1 MNKSQME
8 FCMDCA
14 IIPVSK
20 FALCRLIVENKSF
33 ASNQFHRQHLDKFH
47 ANYTG
52 ALVEQLHCC

>member
-1 MNKSQME
+1 
-8 FCMDCA
+8 MDCA